1 MTSVVLHPRHEL
13 APHAIRSFAMA
24 LAISLNLVALL
35 IALRPLPVTL
45 PAALPNPTILRA
57 TFLQPT
63 KPIPLPPMP
72 DAHVVKHV
80 TRAQPVRVPITHPV
94 VAAVDNSSTQ
104 VVATETSSN
113 ARPVEAATGSGV
125 ASGNSDATIAYE
137 TATPPDYPITAVR
150 EGVQGTV
157 LLRVLVDATGRP
169 VQVVILKS
177 SGSRDLDNAA
187 REHVLAAWRFHP
199 AQRDGRA
206 IQAWAQVP
214 VKFSLSNR

>member
-137 TATPPDYPITAVR
+137 TATPPDYPIIAVR

-157 LLRVLVDATGRP
+157 LLRVLVDATGKP